1 MSKILIHSIAFSPD
15 GVSTAYLYNDI
26 ALSLKKEGFE
36 VVVLTTTPHFNIVH
50 EDTVIQPFLKK
61 LAGLYYESNFKGI
74 RVIHVPQKKFKNTF
88 LRIAGFIYWHVFS
101 FFAGLFI
108 RNIRVILSPS
118 PPLTIGLINILIGKI
133 KKAKV
138 IYNVQEIY
146 PDLLIEL
153 GNLKSGII
161 ISLLKK
167 IEKIVYNKSDMVL
180 TIDEIFYNKIINRFE
195 DKSKLQIIPNFVDT
209 EIYKPIF
216 NFEKYIDKSH
226 FPDNDRIKLLYAGN
240 IGFAQD
246 WNILI
251 EIAKET
257 KNEKVDFF
265 VIGEGVLKGK
275 LMSEIQ
281 KFSLSNIHV
290 LHYQKRERIPAILNY
305 ADIHFIFMTP
315 ETEGQGF
322 PSKVYTIMACGKP
335 LLVCSGKNTPV
346 VNFLNGKKCS
356 FLITENDQKTKI
368 QQVVKLIKNLNKNE
382 LNEMGNNGLDLV
394 RRNYSKDVVTD
405 KYVEI
410 IKSIMN

>member
-1 MSKILIHSIAFSPD
+1 MSKILIHTIAFSPD

-26 ALSLKKEGFE
+26 ALRLKSEGFQ

-50 EDTVIQPFLKK
+50 EDAILQPLIKK
-61 LAGLYYESNFKGI
+61 MAGLYYQSNFKGI
-74 RVIHVPQKKFKNTF
+74 KIIHIPQKKFNNTLLRLFGF
-88 LRIAGFIYWHVFS
+88 LYWHIFS
-101 FFAGLFI
+101 FFAGLLI
-108 RNIRVILSPS
+108 RNIQVILSPS
-118 PPLTIGLINILIGKI
+118 PPLTIGLLNILLGKI

-153 GNLKSGII
+153 GNLKSVLLTNI
-161 ISLLKK
+161 LKK
-167 IEKIVYNKSDMVL
+167 IEKIVYDKSDMVI
-180 TIDEIFYNKIINRFE
+180 TIDEIFYKKIINRFK

-209 EIYKPIF
+209 EIYKPIIDF
-216 NFEKYIDKSH
+216 NKIIDNSI
-226 FPDNDRIKLLYAGN
+226 FPVNDSLKLLYAGN

-246 WNILI
+246 WDVLI
-251 EIAKET
+251 EVAIEIR
-257 KNEKVDFF
+257 NENVDFF
-265 VIGEGVLKGK
+265 VIGEGVLKDK
-275 LMSEIQ
+275 LMSEIK

-290 LHYQKRERIPAILNY
+290 IQYQKREKIPAILNY

-346 VNFLNGKKCS
+346 VNFLENKKCS
-356 FLITENDQKTKI
+356 FIVTEKEQRKK
-368 QQVVKLIKNLNKNE
+368 VEELVSLIKTINKENLK
-382 LNEMGNNGLDLV
+382 EMGNCGYNVVKD
-394 RRNYSKDVVTD
+394 NYSKEVVTL

-410 IKSIMN
+410 IKSIT